1 MIDEEAMDLIEI
13 FRKEIDKLRYAGDA
27 MEKALRYGGERQRA
41 LALMHYELTRR
52 GEHVV

>member
-1 MIDEEAMDLIEI
+1 MDLLGV
-13 FRKEIDKLRYAGDA
+13 FLKEIHTLRHAGDA